1 MPAGPPEPVAMTW
14 LINFVRA
21 SGLRCG
27 STSGG
32 NHVPS
37 SYHWA
42 HRAVDM
48 YGSPENMMRLMRRAL
63 STPQSFAE
71 AFYDPAGRYIKRGRI
86 IKGAIGG
93 HKDHV
98 HLAR

>member
-1 MPAGPPEPVAMTW
+1 MTW
-14 LINFVRA
+14 LINFCHPYK
-21 SGLRCG
+21 LRCG

-37 SYHWA
+37 SYHWID
-42 HRAVDM
+42 RAVDM
-48 YGSPENMMRLMRRAL
+48 YGPPEEMMKLARAAL
-63 STPQSFAE
+63 KTPGSFRE
-71 AFYDPAGRYIKRGRI
+71 AFYDPAGRYVKNGRI

-93 HKDHV
+93 HRDHV

>member
-1 MPAGPPEPVAMTW
+1 MTW
-14 LINFVRA
+14 LINFTRG

-37 SYHWA
+37 SYHWI

-48 YGSPENMMRLMRRAL
+48 YGPPERMMALQKRAL
-63 STPQSFAE
+63 NSAPSFRE
-71 AFYDPAGRYIKRGRI
+71 AFYDPAGRYVKNGRVI
-86 IKGAIGG
+86 PGAIGG
-93 HKDHV
+93 HRDHV